1 MPLCWQEFLQWTLNV
16 ISWGQCVLCSGWIV
30 QMEIPP
36 SSAAGTVV
44 FLLESKTWENGS
56 NNYIADATK
65 QAGGVEGSDKCFYL
79 RVASQM
85 VKSTVG

>member
-1 MPLCWQEFLQWTLNV
+1 
-16 ISWGQCVLCSGWIV
+16 
-30 QMEIPP
+30 MEIPP

-85 VKSTVG
+85 VKSPVGWGKFVRPFVSVRHFFLNTGEFIWVSAPAT

>member
-1 MPLCWQEFLQWTLNV
+1 
-16 ISWGQCVLCSGWIV
+16 
-30 QMEIPP
+30 MEIPP

-44 FLLESKTWENGS
+44 FLLESKNWENSS

-65 QAGGVEGSDKCFYL
+65 QAGGGEGSNKCFHL
-79 RVASQM
+79 RVTSQM